1 MAYEVKN
8 RARYFIAVIFGAY
21 VGLIG
26 WTKMWGSY
34 QVVRKNLFSSEEFVM
49 PLWGVKSSGNLWLDI
64 LIGFAWAALF
74 AAGGFLIERGGKGID
89 FNLYRFRSRL
99 PYLRSTVPV
108 LLVALPAFGIFFM
121 FQSYERL
128 DPFSPAE
135 RQNHSDLSTFWT
147 FALLSL
153 VLCGVAA
160 KLVVKCPS
168 CDEDVTDK
176 EALHCKNCG
185 KALRLDLLAKENS
198 CEDCGNAIK
207 KGDKFCV
214 HCGTKNL

>member
-1 MAYEVKN
+1 
-8 RARYFIAVIFGAY
+8 
-21 VGLIG
+21 
-26 WTKMWGSY
+26 MWGAF
-34 QVVRKNLFSSEEFVM
+34 QVVYADLRHGEEFVM

-64 LIGFAWAALF
+64 LIIFVWGALF
-74 AAGGFLIERGGKGID
+74 AAGAFLVERGGKGID

-99 PYLRSTVPV
+99 PYLRSGVS
-108 LLVALPAFGIFFM
+108 IFFSLLPFWGIAWM
-121 FQSYERL
+121 FFSYERL

-135 RQNHSDLSTFWT
+135 RQNHSDLGTLWN